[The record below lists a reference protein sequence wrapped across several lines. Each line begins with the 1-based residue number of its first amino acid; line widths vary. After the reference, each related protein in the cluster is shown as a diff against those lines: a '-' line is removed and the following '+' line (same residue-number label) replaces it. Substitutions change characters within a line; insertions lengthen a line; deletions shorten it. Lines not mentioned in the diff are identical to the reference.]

1 LSFNGKKILV
11 TSALPYANGR
21 VHLGHLAG
29 AYLPADIFVRWLR
42 LRGADVKFICGSDEH
57 GVPITLSALKRKCTP
72 QEVVDEFHKAN
83 GEAFAAADVKFD
95 IWSRTSSPEHHTLTQ
110 SFFKRLHEKG
120 FIEKHESKQWYS
132 EKLKMFLPDRY
143 VSGTC
148 PVCKNINA
156 RGGECESCGATFE
169 DSELLSPRV
178 AFEGDDST
186 PILKT
191 TAHWFIKLET
201 LEGKLKSFI
210 DSHGENSAAPWRAN
224 VQREATGWLK
234 RGLQQRSITRDT
246 TWGVKIPLADP
257 EVEGKAIF
265 VWFDAP
271 IGYVTF
277 TQQLFAQQGN
287 AEGWKDFWQNPE
299 CQIYNFIGKDNIWFH
314 AIFWPAML
322 QAVNESVLPGEK
334 PYQLVHQVV
343 ANEFLNFGG
352 EKGSKSKGNA
362 VEIGSFVEKYG
373 SEALRFYLT
382 TIAPEGNDSNFT
394 WEDFAHRYN
403 GELADILGNYVH
415 RVLTFAVNKLG
426 GKVPENIDLGAH
438 KPFHDETLTALSTSG
453 ALLDGQQFRNALT
466 TIVNCARGGNVFF
479 DGNAPWKSLK
489 TDVPECHRVLTACLY
504 RVASIGLALRPF
516 LPKSSAAIL
525 KNFGIEDAFAPGSAS
540 WKPEDIIKAGGSI
553 AKPEVL
559 FKKLEPKDLPQAAS
573 VG

>member
-1 LSFNGKKILV
+1 LSSSGKKILV

-42 LRGADVKFICGSDEH
+42 LKGNDVRFICGSDEH
-57 GVPITLSALKRKCTP
+57 GVPITLTALKQKCTP
-72 QEVVDEFHKAN
+72 QDVVDQFHKAN

-95 IWSRTSSPEHHTLTQ
+95 IWSRTSSPEHHVLTQ

-120 FIEKHESKQWYS
+120 YIEKHESKQWYS

-148 PVCKNINA
+148 PICKNENA
-156 RGGECESCGATFE
+156 RGGECEACGATFE
-169 DSELLSPRV
+169 DSELLNPRV
-178 AFEGDDST
+178 AFEGDNST
-186 PILKT
+186 PVLKT
-191 TAHWFIKLET
+191 TGHWFIKLET
-201 LEGKLKSFI
+201 LEGKLKDFI
-210 DSHGENSAAPWRAN
+210 ASHGDASAAPWRAN

-246 TWGVKIPLADP
+246 TWGVKIPLADA

-277 TQQLFAQQGN
+277 TQQLFAN
-287 AEGWKDFWQNPE
+287 ERNPAGWKDFWQNPE
-299 CQIYNFIGKDNIWFH
+299 CPVYNFIGKDNIWFH

-322 QAVNESVLPGEK
+322 QAVNDSVLPGEK

-362 VEIGSFVEKYG
+362 VEIGTFVEKYG
-373 SEALRFYLT
+373 SEALRYYLT
-382 TIAPEGNDSNFT
+382 AIAPEGNDTNFT
-394 WEDFAHRYN
+394 WGDFAQRFN

-415 RVLTFAVNKLG
+415 RVLTFTVNKLG
-426 GKVPENIDLGAH
+426 AVVPDASDLGAH
-438 KPFHDETLTALSTSG
+438 KAFHDETLTALSTTA
-453 ALLDGQQFRNALT
+453 ALLDGLQFRNALNT
-466 TIVNCARGGNVFF
+466 VVNCARGGNVFF
-479 DGNAPWKSLK
+479 DGNAPWKLLK
-489 TDVPECHRVLTACLY
+489 TDVAECHRVVLANLY
-504 RVASIGLALRPF
+504 RVAAIGLALRPF

-525 KNFGIEDAFAPGSAS
+525 KNFGLNDAFVAGSANLR
-540 WKPEDIIKAGGSI
+540 PEDVVKAGGAI

-559 FKKLEPKDLPQAAS
+559 FKKLEPTDLPQEAQA
-573 VG
+573 